1 VAGFYA
7 LGSSSEIEVALGA
20 YVGYGDSVW
29 AILHNLAELCDMH
42 EGNWENFIS
51 SCAVRH
57 FFNLNDNTTL
67 EYLSKLF
74 GQKSVPTYQNSPT
87 GMMLSGATARPLITP
102 DELRRFSANN
112 IFTLIDQKPVTFFK
126 KMPYYEVLEEGKDF
140 DRNPYL

>member
-1 VAGFYA
+1 MRSVGAKPVKCRCFLLNGFYA

-51 SCAVRH
+51 DCVVRH

-67 EYLSKLF
+67 
-74 GQKSVPTYQNSPT
+74 
-87 GMMLSGATARPLITP
+87 
-102 DELRRFSANN
+102 
-112 IFTLIDQKPVTFFK
+112 
-126 KMPYYEVLEEGKDF
+126 
-140 DRNPYL
+140 